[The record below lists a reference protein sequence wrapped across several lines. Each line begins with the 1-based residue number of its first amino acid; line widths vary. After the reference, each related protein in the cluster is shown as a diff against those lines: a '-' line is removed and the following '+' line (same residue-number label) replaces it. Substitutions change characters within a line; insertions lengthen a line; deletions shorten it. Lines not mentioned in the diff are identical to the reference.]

1 MKELA
6 GVWAQRGEL
15 RLDCAE
21 LEHQAMKL
29 GVHSKSN
36 REPMKVSGKGS
47 SMLGFQEDPQDNN
60 KPNLVLQGQKAI
72 TQQKASGF
80 DK

>member
-6 GVWAQRGEL
+6 GMWARRGEL

-47 SMLGFQEDPQDNN
+47 SMLGF
-60 KPNLVLQGQKAI
+60 
-72 TQQKASGF
+72 
-80 DK
+80 